1 MDKMDFFSFDD
12 GIDHYEIS
20 EVREKALK
28 QFQVLQICIED
39 FEFLDNLTSDE
50 KLFYLIS
57 KVWWFGNDDFKGLTD
72 KQKKVVFF
80 YIVQNFT
87 IQEISIHLNTD
98 KSSIYRILKRA
109 FAKSKVITNHFYA
122 KKK

>member
-20 EVREKALK
+20 EVRERALK
-28 QFQVLQICIED
+28 QFQVLKICIED

-50 KLFYLIS
+50 KIFYLIS

-80 YIVQNFT
+80 YIVQDFS

-109 FAKSKVITNHFYA
+109 FKKSKSIANYFY
-122 KKK
+122 K

>member
-20 EVREKALK
+20 EVRERALK
-28 QFQVLQICIED
+28 QFQVLKICIED

-98 KSSIYRILKRA
+98 KSSVYRILRRA
-109 FAKSKVITNHFYA
+109 FIKSKTITNYFYN
-122 KKK
+122 KEK

>member
-20 EVREKALK
+20 EVKEQALK
-28 QFQVLQICIED
+28 RFQVLKICIED
-39 FEFLDNLTSDE
+39 FEFLDNLSADE
-50 KLFYLIS
+50 KIFYLIS
-57 KVWWFGNDDFKGLTD
+57 KVWWFGNEKFKGLTD

-87 IQEISIHLNTD
+87 IQEISIHLNAD

-109 FAKSKVITNHFYA
+109 FAKSKTITNYFYA
-122 KKK
+122 NKK